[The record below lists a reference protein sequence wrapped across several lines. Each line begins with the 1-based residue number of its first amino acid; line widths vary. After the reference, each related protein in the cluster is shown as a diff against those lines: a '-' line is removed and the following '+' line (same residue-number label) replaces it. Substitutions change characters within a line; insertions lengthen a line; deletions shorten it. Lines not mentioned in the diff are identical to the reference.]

1 MLLNIGKFTLL
12 VDFVIMD
19 IGEDLD
25 IPLILGR

>member
-1 MLLNIGKFTLL
+1 MLLNMGKFTLL